1 VCRRPPEPQ
10 NPVAQPQPLH
20 LPADSLLSA
29 YEYELPP
36 ELIAQQP
43 LERRGGSR
51 LLHLPADGAPRHL
64 LFSDL
69 PEALRQGD
77 LLVVNDTRVLPARI
91 RFRIGEQDAEILLL
105 HPTGKDS
112 DTWECLVRP
121 GRRAYPGARL
131 QLQFALWADVLE
143 KLTGGGRVLRFSPP
157 GRLPAVLPEIG
168 EAPLPPYIRERLD
181 DPERYQ
187 TVYAR
192 VPGSAAAPT
201 AGLHFDKA
209 MLERLQ
215 AAGVERSALTLRIG
229 LDTFQPL
236 RNERL
241 DQHRMHS
248 EAYEIPASTRAAI
261 DACRRRR
268 GRVVAVGTT
277 TARALEAA
285 ALKKVEGHPDPDVG
299 STDIFI
305 RPGFNFREVDLLLT
319 NFHLPRSTLLV
330 MVSSLAGRERVM
342 GAYQEAIQRRY
353 RFYSFGDAMLV
364 EPA

>member
-1 VCRRPPEPQ
+1 MY
-10 NPVAQPQPLH
+10 
-20 LPADSLLSA
+20 LPAGA
-29 YEYELPP
+29 
-36 ELIAQQP
+36 
-43 LERRGGSR
+43 
-51 LLHLPADGAPRHL
+51 APRHL
-64 LFSDL
+64 QFSDL
-69 PEALRQGD
+69 PDLLRAGD

-91 RFRIGEQDAEILLL
+91 RFRIGDHDAEILLL
-105 HPTGKDS
+105 HPSGKDG

-131 QLQFALWADVLE
+131 QLRFALWADVLE
-143 KLTGGGRVLRFSPP
+143 KSPGGGRVLRFSPP
-157 GRLPAVLPEIG
+157 GRLLTVLPEVG
-168 EAPLPPYIRERLD
+168 EAPLPPYIKERLD

-201 AGLHFDKA
+201 AGLHFDEA
-209 MLERLQ
+209 MLERLV
-215 AAGVERSALTLRIG
+215 AAGAERAALTLRIG

-241 DQHRMHS
+241 GQHRMHS
-248 EAYEIPASTRAAI
+248 EAYEIPAPTRAAI
-261 DACRRRR
+261 DACRRRG

-285 ALKKVEGHPDPDVG
+285 ARKKAEDDPSPDAG

-305 RPGFNFREVDLLLT
+305 RPGFTFGEVDLLLT

-330 MVSSLAGRERVM
+330 MVASFAGRERVM
-342 GAYQEAIQRRY
+342 AAYEEAIERRY